1 MSEPTVTEITLIKP
15 ITVDGETISTVTMRE
30 AIVSDHLEAADM
42 AGPNASNARY
52 EACLLSQLTDIPF
65 GVFVKM
71 PEANYFKLMQ
81 EYQEMGKSQSAPM
94 ILDAPVSSS
103 ASNPDND

>member
-1 MSEPTVTEITLIKP
+1 MPEPTAKEITLIKP
-15 ITVDGETISTVTMRE
+15 ITIDGEAISTVTMRE
-30 AIVSDHLEAADM
+30 AIVNDHLEAADM

-52 EACLLSQLTDIPF
+52 EACLLAQLTDIPF
-65 GVFVKM
+65 GVFIKM

-81 EYQEMGKSQSAPM
+81 EYQDMGKSQSAPM
-94 ILDAPVSSS
+94 ISGAPVSSS

>member
-1 MSEPTVTEITLIKP
+1 MPKLTTKDITLIKP
-15 ITVDGETISTVTMRE
+15 ITVDGESIATVTMRE
-30 AIVSDHLEAADM
+30 AIVEDHLEAADM

-65 GVFVKM
+65 GVFIKM

-81 EYQEMGKSQSAPM
+81 EYQDMGKSQSAPT

-103 ASNPDND
+103 ASNPDSD